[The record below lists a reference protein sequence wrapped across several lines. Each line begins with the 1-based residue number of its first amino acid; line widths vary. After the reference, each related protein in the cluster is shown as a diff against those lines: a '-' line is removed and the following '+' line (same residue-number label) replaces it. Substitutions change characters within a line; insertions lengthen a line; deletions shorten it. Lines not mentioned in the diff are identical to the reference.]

1 MTVYLK
7 AQQYYEKHSGEYD
20 FVIDEINR
28 ETLLD
33 EMITT
38 LMDKK
43 IDMGF
48 ALIGPRR
55 VGKTS
60 ILKEISRRLANKRD
74 TVVIYFSIWDLVEN
88 NLREFSQQ
96 LIKTLLSGFK
106 GKFSVKYKL
115 KSLLK
120 VPIEKIYEFLK
131 TAGVSIKILDDIEIE
146 LRRKDRP
153 LDANMLIERIFALT
167 EELAGEFSVRV
178 ILIIDEFPSLIDLT
192 NGKKL
197 GEGIIRK
204 IRTIHETLQNTI
216 LCISGSI
223 RKTMEIVALS
233 SSSAFYRQ
241 FIIKK
246 VEPFDELMTGE
257 LLKRNLRQKITNPA
271 IAVAYNLTRGM
282 PFYLQLLGRQLE
294 RTTTELIEPEVIEG
308 VFREILEEEGN
319 IIFNEEFYRLPDKER
334 AALRAMVEIESGKL
348 SEISRKLEEGA
359 NVVSKYLE
367 YLIVKGIV
375 EKEGRGIYK
384 ISDPVFGE
392 WVRRK
397 FR

>member
-1 MTVYLK
+1 LSFTLK
-7 AQQYYEKHSGEYD
+7 PAIKD
-20 FVIDEINR
+20 NFINR

-60 ILKEISRRLANKRD
+60 ILREIANRLVNKKD
-74 TVVIYFSIWDLVEN
+74 VVVIYFSVWDLVEN
-88 NLREFSQQ
+88 NLREFSRQ
-96 LIKTLLSGFK
+96 LVKTLLTGFK
-106 GKFSVKYKL
+106 SKFSVKYKL

-131 TAGVSIKILDDIEIE
+131 TAGVSIKILDEIEIE
-146 LRRKDRP
+146 LKRKDRP
-153 LDANMLIERIFALT
+153 LDANMLIEKIFTLT
-167 EELAGEFSVRV
+167 EELAGEFGVRV
-178 ILIIDEFPSLIDLT
+178 ILIVDEFPSLTDLT
-192 NGKKL
+192 NGKRL

-204 IRTIHETLQNTI
+204 IRTVHETLQNTV

-223 RKTMEIVALS
+223 RKTMEIAVLS

-241 FIIKK
+241 FIVKR
-246 VEPFDELMTGE
+246 VEPFDELVTGK
-257 LLKRNLRQKITNPA
+257 LLKRNLKQKITNSA
-271 IAVAYNLTRGM
+271 IEVAYNLTRGI

-294 RTTTELIEPEVIEG
+294 RTTTELIDPEVIEG
-308 VFREILEEEGN
+308 VFREILEEEGDV
-319 IIFNEEFYRLPDKER
+319 IFSEEFYRLSDKER

-367 YLIVKGIV
+367 YLILKGVV
-375 EKEGRGIYK
+375 EKEGRGIYR
-384 ISDPVFGE
+384 IADPVFSD
-392 WVRRK
+392 WTRKK